1 MRKFLLFEMVSSRFW
16 RLISTCC
23 SSRRRLRSSCL
34 SAPFALYIV
43 IKGRPT
49 NARGSD
55 DSYAVD
61 IQSIRAWL
69 RSSIESPP
77 CRLPF
82 LHVQN
87 VSNSSQEK
95 QSGPRLTNAKGN
107 EEQRLPLHPILAQCT
122 RVLLNAI
129 RCRSPA
135 SSITQT
141 R

>member
-1 MRKFLLFEMVSSRFW
+1 MFSSLFW

-107 EEQRLPLHPILAQCT
+107 EETAPPYSCPMHPRTTKRNQMPLTCILNHSNT
-122 RVLLNAI
+122 LR
-129 RCRSPA
+129 RE
-135 SSITQT
+135 
-141 R
+141 